1 MGLEGVDG
9 WPEALLE
16 GLPIA
21 RGADAGRHGH
31 VDDVGF
37 VGGKGCAGIERVLEA
52 GGEEYAL
59 LVGEDVFGAVAVVDV
74 EIDDS
79 DSIHAVTIQ
88 GFGGADGD
96 MVQEAKAHGAAALG
110 VVPRWAAKAEGL
122 LRCAR
127 FQELEGAAAGAGGV
141 QRGLPG
147 MLHHDGVEVEHVGFA
162 RFTEAAQVLE
172 VLLVVDAD
180 EVLPFGGGCELGAH
194 GLHQAAGFKFG
205 GDGLEARWAFGL
217 LGPHVVKAVAGVAN

>member
-1 MGLEGVDG
+1 MEGVDG
-9 WPEALLE
+9 WPETLLKS
-16 GLPIA
+16 LPIA
-21 RGADAGRHGH
+21 RGADAGGHGH

-52 GGEEYAL
+52 GSEEYAL

-74 EIDDS
+74 EIDDG
-79 DSIHAVTIQ
+79 DSLHAVTIQ
-88 GFGGADGD
+88 GFGSADSD
-96 MVQEAKAHGAAALG
+96 VVQKAKAHGAAALG
-110 VVPRWAAKAEGL
+110 VVPRWAAEAEGL
-122 LRCAR
+122 LRRTR
-127 FQELEGAAAGAGGV
+127 FQELEGATAGAGGV

-147 MLHHDGVEVEHVGFA
+147 MLHHDGVEVEHVRLA
-162 RFTEAAQVLE
+162 RFAEATQVLE
-172 VLLVVDAD
+172 VLLIVDTD

-194 GLHQAAGFKFG
+194 GLQEAGGFKFG